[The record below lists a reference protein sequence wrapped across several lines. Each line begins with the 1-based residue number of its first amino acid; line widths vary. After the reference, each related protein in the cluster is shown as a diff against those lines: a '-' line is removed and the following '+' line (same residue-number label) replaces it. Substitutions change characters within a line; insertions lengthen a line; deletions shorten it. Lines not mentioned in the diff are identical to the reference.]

1 MSQSEI
7 QIRPATRYDKS
18 AVARLGR
25 LNHRRLGARA
35 LVAEDGGEIVAAIDL
50 TSGAVVG
57 DPARLSPEVVPA
69 LRRRRYEL
77 LRQGGSVRHARFA
90 LAPRIKRAAAPSE
103 ASAPPG
109 HAPEPPGPRPRRRRR
124 RLTTI
129 LALGVLIALATAA
142 AAAAFQALPPGAQVN
157 NDPAAGINPAQ
168 SVSGEDPT
176 NADVVGGSLV
186 AGNKNVPWSVFR
198 QQESSG
204 ADQIFSRSF
213 AGGVWTTRGNG
224 TVGGRSSAS
233 PTFAGSLNFDQ
244 GQDGEAPAIDFAGA
258 GRTVPW
264 ATWYENTLGAGFG
277 ANNVF
282 ASRFDAT
289 QNKWVFAGQSRGTGG
304 VGTVPVPS
312 LNIHTDQSAENP
324 SVAGGSAVD
333 PTKPGPWVTWQETEK
348 TAAGSGTNQI
358 FVSKPIGPGAA
369 NCNSVTPAGVPDASG
384 NVPAIGG
391 FCFQQT
397 GLGRVGPGGADP
409 SLNVDVKR
417 DGIEPDIAFTG
428 ANDSV
433 PWVVWYEQNPGTTGL
448 AGNELVFAAKGEPD
462 TTAGAGGFHWHVIG
476 NTGNGILNAANS
488 CAASLDA
495 EQACSLNSNPAK
507 DAEDPRVAAGTMN
520 PANATAPWVTWDET
534 VGGVHQVFV
543 SRFVATPTPHFQI
556 VNGGAPISTPGV
568 ESTRAD
574 ITFSGN
580 TPYVTWREETSTG
593 TKAFAGHFVNA
604 ANPTFVLDESDVPLT
619 PTGQANVREPIS
631 SGCTANPF
639 TMDGQACPAGAL
651 GTPFFLFT
659 NGTSPRALFAD
670 AYQPSVPVTGAA
682 SGITT
687 SAATLNGSVNPQGAA
702 VKVSFEFGATTA
714 YGQSTAVQT
723 LGLGNSPAAFSAQL
737 SGLPASTVIHYRAV
751 AQTDF
756 GTFTGADQ
764 TLTTASDIGTV
775 MVGQARAIGTTVF
788 VPVTC
793 NGASGAQCQL
803 TLVLTALGLHHN
815 RVVVGTTSVTLAA
828 GQSQTVQIQL
838 NQLGRHLLAVRHHLQ
853 VDLRVTELLD
863 GGQVATVSNQVF
875 GFKWHEHK
883 RHQHNSHNHKQHG
896 HKQHGRH

>member
-1 MSQSEI
+1 MGTH
-7 QIRPATRYDKS
+7 RGKPRR
-18 AVARLGR
+18 AR
-25 LNHRRLGARA
+25 
-35 LVAEDGGEIVAAIDL
+35 I
-50 TSGAVVG
+50 
-57 DPARLSPEVVPA
+57 
-69 LRRRRYEL
+69 
-77 LRQGGSVRHARFA
+77 A
-90 LAPRIKRAAAPSE
+90 LAA
-103 ASAPPG
+103 
-109 HAPEPPGPRPRRRRR
+109 
-124 RLTTI
+124 T
-129 LALGVLIALATAA
+129 VVALATAGS
-142 AAAAFQALPPGAQVN
+142 AAAFQALPPGAQVN
-157 NDPAAGINPAQ
+157 DDPAAGINPAQ

-176 NADVVGGSLV
+176 NADVVGGALV
-186 AGNKNVPWSVFR
+186 AGKPAVPWSVFR
-198 QQESSG
+198 QHEASG
-204 ADQIFSRSF
+204 HDQIFSRSF
-213 AGGVWTTRGNG
+213 ANGAWLTRGTS
-224 TVGGRSSAS
+224 TVGGRSSAAS
-233 PTFAGSLNFDQ
+233 AFAGSLNFDQ

-264 ATWYENTLGAGFG
+264 ATWYENTTGTGFG
-277 ANNVF
+277 ANNIF

-348 TAAGSGTNQI
+348 TADPAGGPNQI
-358 FVSKPIGPGAA
+358 FVSKPLGPGMA
-369 NCNSVTPAGVPDASG
+369 NCNGVTPAGVPDASG

-391 FCFQQT
+391 FCFQQV

-462 TTAGAGGFHWHVIG
+462 STGGAGGFHWHVIG

-488 CAASLDA
+488 CAGSLSA
-495 EQACSLNSNPAK
+495 EQACSLNSDPAK
-507 DAEDPRVAAGTMN
+507 DAEDPWVAAGTMN

-556 VNGGAPISTPGV
+556 VNGGAPISTSGV

-580 TPYVTWREETSTG
+580 TPSVTWREETAAG
-593 TKAFAGHFVNA
+593 TKAFVGHFVNA
-604 ANPTFVLDESDVPLT
+604 ANPTFVLDESDVSLT
-619 PTGQANVREPIS
+619 PTGRGAGQADVREPIS
-631 SGCTANPF
+631 SGCIATPF
-639 TMDGQACPAGAL
+639 NMDGQACQGGAL

-659 NGTSPRALFAD
+659 NGTSPRGLFAD
-670 AYQPSVPVTGAA
+670 AYQPGVPVTGAA

-702 VKVSFEFGATTA
+702 VKVSFQFGTTTA
-714 YGQSTAVQT
+714 YGQSTAAQT
-723 LGLGNSPAAFSAQL
+723 LGVGNASVGFNAQL
-737 SGLPASTVIHYRAV
+737 TGLAAGTTIHYRAV
-751 AQTDF
+751 AQTDS

-764 TLTTASDIGTV
+764 TLTTAPTPPTPPVNGTV
-775 MVGQARAIGTTVF
+775 TVRHAKADGKA
-788 VPVTC
+788 VAVKITC
-793 NGASGAQCQL
+793 ANAPCNL
-803 TLVLTALGLHHN
+803 TLRLTALGRHH
-815 RVVVGTTSVTLAA
+815 RPVGIGSTSVALAV
-828 GQSQTVQIQL
+828 GQTKIVRVGL
-838 NQLGRHLLAVRHHLQ
+838 NQTGRQLLATRH
-853 VDLRVTELLD
+853 VLRVTLRAIQSLD
-863 GGQVATVSNQVF
+863 GGHTSTISTQAVIL
-875 GFKWHEHK
+875 KI
-883 RHQHNSHNHKQHG
+883 HG
-896 HKQHGRH
+896 HKHH